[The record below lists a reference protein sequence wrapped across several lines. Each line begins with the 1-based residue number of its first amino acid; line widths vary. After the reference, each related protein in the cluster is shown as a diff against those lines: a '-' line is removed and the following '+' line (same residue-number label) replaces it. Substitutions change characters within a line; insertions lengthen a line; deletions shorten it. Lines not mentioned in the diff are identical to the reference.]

1 MRARWILLATL
12 LLALTSTSTA
22 QQWFSFQT
30 VHLISYSSDGKER
43 DAREAAQHSEQLI
56 ALFGEIFH
64 RKEINFSPPLRV
76 LAGHAQANGA
86 ALNRTALFRASLIR
100 TPGANFVTVDLSQP
114 DSWPQAAKFIASLT
128 LENNYPR
135 AQPWFDCGIASYLAG
150 VQFNGDQMQ
159 LGGAPPGMPGSGE
172 WTGEWIPMAKL
183 FAVSELS
190 QLPTAQRTT
199 FAAESWALVRWLI
212 DNGKLA
218 EAGAYLNAV
227 QAHGAGQEQ
236 AVAEAFAMS
245 SSELDRRVRE
255 SLEKISVKSAPAP
268 HIEGNLLKGEK
279 VSAADAHVI
288 ETKLLLS
295 LPEPERAL
303 NELVA
308 FMRVNQENAAV
319 HRALAW
325 AFLLHHDMENAVEH
339 IRRALALDDSD
350 PAMHYLYARWVNQG
364 EEDKIRVES
373 AETRMSTELKA
384 ALKIDPNYAAAL
396 ELLGLAELSDGNTK
410 AALANLQRASALSP
424 RSSRYYLNLARAYQA
439 AGNLDAARNLMLY
452 ARAGGDAAISNEV
465 GELLDQ
471 LDKVK
476 KRQQQWADSGLLPD
490 PNVKPNK
497 YDNLQEAIAEDE
509 KAEAKSKSPEAR
521 QDMRKV
527 EYLKGRIV
535 GVECGA
541 QPGAILNVSSAG
553 HTWRMHVADRKTI
566 VLIGVDHFDCGWH
579 DAAVSINFK
588 RTGDFQGEMVSLEA
602 NR

>member
-1 MRARWILLATL
+1 MRARWILLAAL
-12 LLALTSTSTA
+12 QLALTSASTA
-22 QQWFSFQT
+22 QQWFSYQT

-43 DAREAAQHSEQLI
+43 DAREVAQRSEQLI
-56 ALFGEIFH
+56 AVFGEILH

-76 LAGHAQANGA
+76 LAGHAQPNGA
-86 ALNRTALFRASLIR
+86 TSTRTALIR
-100 TPGANFVTVDLSQP
+100 TPGANVVTVDLSQP
-114 DSWPQAAKFIASLT
+114 DLWAQAAKLIALLT
-128 LENNYPR
+128 LESNYPR

-159 LGGAPPGMPGSGE
+159 LGGVPPGMALPGS
-172 WTGEWIPMAKL
+172 GEWIPMAKL
-183 FAVSELS
+183 FAVGELS
-190 QLPTAQRTT
+190 QVPTAQRAT
-199 FAAESWALVRWLI
+199 FEAESWALVRWLI
-212 DNGKLA
+212 DNSKLA

-227 QAHGAGQEQ
+227 QAHGVGAEQ
-236 AVAEAFAMS
+236 AVVEAFAMS

-255 SLEKISVKSAPAP
+255 SLEKISMKSAPAP
-268 HIEGNLLKGEK
+268 HVEGSLMTGQK

-288 ETKLLLS
+288 ETELLLS
-295 LPEPERAL
+295 GPEPERAL

-308 FMRVNQENAAV
+308 FMRLNQENAAV

-325 AFLLHHDMENAVEH
+325 AFLLRHDMENAVEH

-350 PAMHYLYARWVNQG
+350 AGMHYLYARWVNQG
-364 EEDKIRVES
+364 QEDEIRVES

-384 ALKIDPNYAAAL
+384 ALKLDLNYAAAL
-396 ELLGLAELSDGNTK
+396 ELLGLAELSGGNTK
-410 AALANLQRASALSP
+410 AALASLQRASALRP
-424 RSSRYYLNLARAYQA
+424 RSSRYFLNLARAYEA

-452 ARAGGDAAISNEV
+452 ARAGGDSELSNEV

-471 LDKVK
+471 FDKVK
-476 KRQQQWADSGLLPD
+476 KRQQQWADSGLLPA
-490 PNVKPNK
+490 PNVKHNK

-535 GVECGA
+535 AVECGS
-541 QPGAILNVSSAG
+541 QPGAILNVSSDG
-553 HTWRMHVADRKTI
+553 HTWRIQVADRKTI